1 MCDALILD
9 KDSQTDT
16 YPTVEIDE
24 PSATIAHEARVGK
37 IGEDQIF
44 YLTSRGLNEAEALA
58 MIVLGFMQPF
68 TKTLPL
74 EYAVELNRLIEMEM
88 ENSVG

>member
-1 MCDALILD
+1 MLLD
-9 KDSQTDT
+9 RDSRTDT
-16 YPTVEIDE
+16 YPYVEIDE
-24 PSATIAHEARVGK
+24 QSATIAHEARVGR
-37 IGEDQIF
+37 IGDDQIF
-44 YLTSRGLNEAEALA
+44 YLTSRGLSESQALTL
-58 MIVLGFMQPF
+58 IVLGFMQPF